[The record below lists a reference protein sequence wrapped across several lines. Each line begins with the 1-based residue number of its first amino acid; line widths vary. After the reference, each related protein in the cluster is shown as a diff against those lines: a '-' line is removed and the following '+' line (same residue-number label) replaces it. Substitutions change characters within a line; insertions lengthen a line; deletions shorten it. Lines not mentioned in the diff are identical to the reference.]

1 MINKSE
7 IYLNKKISPKKL
19 WNFIEKIQETE
30 TEIHSFSFYK
40 SNELMAE
47 IAIAPYSYAPMQ
59 LYSLSKSFTSTAI
72 GIAER
77 MGLVDLEE
85 KIIDIFPEHLP
96 EVINDNIKNMRVRH
110 VLTMNNGHGGCSMGL
125 VSNSDNP
132 ISAFFE
138 KPVEFEPGTHFSYD
152 TGSTYMLSAII
163 KKRTG
168 MTTLDFLMINL
179 FEPLGITPDRWYK
192 LGETSEGGIG
202 LQLSSKDV
210 AKLGLLYLNKGM
222 WNGERILTEK
232 WCEDAG
238 KPHTDN
244 SGNGTPDWTSGYGYQ
259 FWVNSQTGFRGD
271 GAWGQYLMIIP
282 EMDIV
287 FSMFSDNRDMQ
298 KCIDIMMDYFRD
310 FEAEGEEF
318 DLAEK
323 LDSLYTPYSS
333 EEKEI
338 KISEKYYRL
347 KPNGQKFTLVFPEFS
362 GDIFSLKLSD
372 GERIQ
377 TIKAGN
383 GFWIENRIVAASF
396 KPNLQSIIKKGRTEE
411 ATFLASYKI
420 VDGKIELVARF
431 INCVHR
437 KEWTIDF
444 TDGFSLDYNEVF
456 DMIAEDSKKLTS
468 L

>member
-7 IYLNKKISPKKL
+7 IYINSKISAKKL
-19 WNFIEKIQETE
+19 WNMIEKIQETE

-47 IAIAPYSYAPMQ
+47 VAIKPYSFEPMQ
-59 LYSLSKSFTSTAI
+59 VYSLSKSFTSTAI
-72 GIAER
+72 GIAVR

-85 KIIDIFPEHLP
+85 KIMDIFPEHLP
-96 EVINDNIKNMRVRH
+96 EVINDNIKKMKVRH
-110 VLTMNNGHGGCSMGL
+110 VLTMNSGHGGCSMSF
-125 VSNSDNP
+125 VSKSEDA
-132 ISAFFE
+132 IAGFFK
-138 KPVEFEPGTHFSYD
+138 KPVDFEPGTHFSYD
-152 TGSTYMLSAII
+152 TGSTFMLSAII

-192 LGETSEGGIG
+192 AGDTSEGGIG
-202 LQLSSKDV
+202 LQISSRDV

-222 WNGERILTEK
+222 WNGERILTEE
-232 WCEDAG
+232 WCEDAR
-238 KPHTDN
+238 KPHSDN
-244 SGNGTPDWTSGYGYQ
+244 SRNGTPDWTSGYGYQ

-282 EMDIV
+282 ELDIV
-287 FSMFSDNRDMQ
+287 LSMYSDNRDMQ
-298 KCIDIMMDYFRD
+298 KCIDIMMEYFKD
-310 FEAEGEEF
+310 FEADGGEF

-323 LDSLYTPYSS
+323 LDSLYLPYSS
-333 EEKEI
+333 EIKEVEI
-338 KISEKYYRL
+338 PEKYYKL
-347 KPNGQKFTLVFPEFS
+347 KENRQGFTLAFPEFNE
-362 GDIFSLKLSD
+362 DIFSVKLSD

-383 GFWIENRIVAASF
+383 GFWAENRIVAPNF
-396 KPNLQSIIKKGRTEE
+396 KPNLQSLIKKDRAEE

-420 VDGKIELVARF
+420 VDGKIEVVARF

-456 DMIAEDSKKLTS
+456 DLIPEDCKKLES